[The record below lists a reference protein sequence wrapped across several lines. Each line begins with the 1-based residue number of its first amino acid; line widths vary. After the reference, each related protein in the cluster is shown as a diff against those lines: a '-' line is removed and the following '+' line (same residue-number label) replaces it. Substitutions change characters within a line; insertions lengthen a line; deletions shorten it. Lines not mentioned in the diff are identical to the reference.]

1 MTHDQE
7 GTAIAGHFEVAV
19 AFAPVE
25 EVRVVSPVG
34 NLVSAEAEGIPGTKE
49 AAGNLHLWRQRPEG
63 QQRPTLVEK
72 GEAVTRRATE
82 ALAGQIGA
90 TARLIAEAIGRQ
102 EAAALPAEPSAFGL
116 DSVEVQYGITLS
128 AGLQTVFTAQAESS
142 VQVTITLTRNR
153 DQKS

>member
-1 MTHDQE
+1 MTQDQD

-25 EVRVVSPVG
+25 EVRVVSPG
-34 NLVSAEAEGIPGTKE
+34 GGPAPADRGGGIPGTRE
-49 AAGNLHLWRQRPEG
+49 AAGNLRFWRGQEG

-72 GEAVTRRATE
+72 GEEVVRKATE

-90 TARLIAEAIGRQ
+90 TAKLIAEAIGRQ
-102 EAAALPAEPSAFGL
+102 DAAALPAEPSAFGL
-116 DSVEVQYGITLS
+116 DSVEVQYGVTLS

-142 VQVTITLTRNR
+142 VQVTITLTRNH
-153 DQKS
+153 DKIS

>member
-1 MTHDQE
+1 MTHDQD

-25 EVRVVSPVG
+25 EVRVVSPG
-34 NLVSAEAEGIPGTKE
+34 GKLGPAGDEGIPGTKE
-49 AAGNLHLWRQRPEG
+49 AAGNLRFWQHQEG

-72 GEAVTRRATE
+72 GEEVTRKATE

-116 DSVEVQYGITLS
+116 DSVEVQYGVTLS

-142 VQVTITLTRNR
+142 VQVTITLTRNH
-153 DQKS
+153 DHKS

>member
-1 MTHDQE
+1 MSQDQD
-7 GTAIAGHFEVAV
+7 GNAIAGRFEVAV

-25 EVRVVSPVG
+25 EVRVLGPGGGPAPSG
-34 NLVSAEAEGIPGTKE
+34 DEGIPGTKE
-49 AAGNLHLWRQRPEG
+49 AAGNLRFWQRQDG

-72 GEAVTRRATE
+72 GEEVARQATE

-102 EAAALPAEPSAFGL
+102 EAAAPPAESGAFGL
-116 DSVEVQYGITLS
+116 DSVQVQYGITLS

-142 VQVTITLTRNR
+142 VQVTITLTRHH
-153 DQKS
+153 DKS

>member
-1 MTHDQE
+1 MTQDQD
-7 GTAIAGHFEVAV
+7 GTAFAGHFEVAV

-25 EVRVVSPVG
+25 EVRVVSPG
-34 NLVSAEAEGIPGTKE
+34 GALAPAEDGGIPGTKE
-49 AAGNLHLWRQRPEG
+49 AAGNLRFWQRQEG

-72 GEAVTRRATE
+72 GEEIARKATE

-90 TARLIAEAIGRQ
+90 TAKLIAEAIGRQ
-102 EAAALPAEPSAFGL
+102 QAAALPAEASAFDL
-116 DSVEVQYGITLS
+116 DSVEVQYGVTLS

-153 DQKS
+153 DKIS

>member
-1 MTHDQE
+1 MTHDPD
-7 GTAIAGHFEVAV
+7 GAAIAGHFEVAV

-25 EVRVVSPVG
+25 QVVGPGGGLAPSEG
-34 NLVSAEAEGIPGTKE
+34 GGIPGTKE
-49 AAGNLHLWRQRPEG
+49 AAGNLRFWQREDG
-63 QQRPTLVEK
+63 QPRPTLVQK
-72 GEAVTRRATE
+72 GEEVARKATE

-102 EAAALPAEPSAFGL
+102 ETDAAPEEPGAFGL

-142 VQVTITLTRNR
+142 VQVTITLTRKH
-153 DQKS
+153 DKS

>member
-1 MTHDQE
+1 MTQDQNSV
-7 GTAIAGHFEVAV
+7 GVAGHFEVAV

-25 EVRVVSPVG
+25 EVQVVSPG
-34 NLVSAEAEGIPGTKE
+34 GGAAPWEDEGIPGTKE
-49 AAGNLHLWRQRPEG
+49 AAGNLRFWQRQDG

-72 GEAVTRRATE
+72 GEEVTRKATE

-102 EAAALPAEPSAFGL
+102 ETAAPSAEPSAFGL
-116 DSVEVQYGITLS
+116 DSVEVQYGVTLS

-142 VQVTITLTRNR
+142 VQVTITLTRSR
-153 DQKS
+153 EQKS